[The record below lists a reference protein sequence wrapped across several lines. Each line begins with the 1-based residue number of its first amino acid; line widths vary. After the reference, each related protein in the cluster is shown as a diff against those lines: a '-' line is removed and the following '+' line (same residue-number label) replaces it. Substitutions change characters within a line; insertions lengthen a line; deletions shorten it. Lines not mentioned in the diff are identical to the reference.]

1 MKVVLFCGGLGT
13 RLKEYSDT
21 IPKPMVEIGYRPLMW
36 HLMRY
41 YAHFGHTEFILCL
54 GYRGDYIKKYFLNYV
69 EWLSNDFEM
78 RKGGKELKLYNNDIE
93 DWSISFVDTGLQTNI
108 GQRLMAVK
116 DHLQEDEIFMANYTD
131 GLCDLDLNW
140 YLNRFCESNK
150 VGTFLSVKPSL
161 TFHVVTSDQ
170 SGVVQSIEPQT
181 KAGIWI
187 NGGFF
192 IFRKEIFDYME
203 HGEELVY
210 EPFSRL
216 IAQGQLITHQH
227 QGFFASIDTLREKVM
242 FDEMYARGETPWALW
257 DQNPPNARYRV
268 RPNGGHK

>member
-1 MKVVLFCGGLGT
+1 
-13 RLKEYSDT
+13 
-21 IPKPMVEIGYRPLMW
+21 
-36 HLMRY
+36 
-41 YAHFGHTEFILCL
+41 
-54 GYRGDYIKKYFLNYV
+54 
-69 EWLSNDFEM
+69 
-78 RKGGKELKLYNNDIE
+78 
-93 DWSISFVDTGLQTNI
+93 
-108 GQRLMAVK
+108 MAVK
-116 DHLQEDEIFMANYTD
+116 DHLKDDEIFMANYTD

-140 YLNRFCESNK
+140 YLDRFCESNK

-161 TFHVVTSDQ
+161 TFHVVASDQ
-170 SGVVQSIEPQT
+170 AGVVKSIEPQT

-216 IAQGQLITHQH
+216 IAQEQLITHQH

-268 RPNGGHK
+268 RPNGSHK